1 MNFFQELRRR
11 NVYKAAISYVVIS
24 WAALQAS
31 DIIFP
36 IIGLPERGLRYL
48 LIALIVGFPMWI
60 VFAYI
65 FEWTPKG
72 FRKTDD
78 VAPQQSMNKQTD
90 KKLNQV
96 IIMGLSLAVV
106 LLISDRIFGITYSGE
121 STTEQTKS
129 IAVLPF
135 ENMSVEEDAYF
146 AAGVTEDILTHI
158 SKIGDLR
165 VLSHFTLKEYDSKGK
180 TVEEIGKE
188 LGVSFLLTGSIRRA
202 GDDLRISCHLVQVNP
217 EEEAWAENFDRRMED
232 VFAIQ
237 TEVAK
242 EVAKYLQANLSL
254 QEQELISAQP
264 TKDLAAYN
272 IYLKGREEYNR
283 YQPEG
288 MKKAIEYFKQALDRD
303 PSFALAW
310 AGLADAFGQGAFNFG
325 ILPYEYIDSARVS
338 AEKAVGLNPQLAEA
352 WKAMGLVSTLK
363 GEYEEAMKHYRK
375 SLDYNPNYTP
385 AISNLANLY
394 AFENDMPKAIAL
406 QKNLI
411 ASSPLNFR
419 AIGQLGMFYDKLEMQ
434 EEALEAY
441 KRSLEIDSA
450 NWSVLY
456 NAAYSEFYSNNIEA
470 SKQYLERMVAT
481 DPDNPLIN
489 EVAADVAMNIS
500 TDMAKEYLQK
510 VLDHP
515 EYDVRNNYSVPLL
528 LGYTLIEENKTD
540 SAKYWIDLGL
550 SFQLEEINAG
560 NLNVDFFYMISAA
573 YAMLGE
579 KEQAIDWMEKA
590 IDNGYIYVK
599 SFERDPWFASIRQ
612 EARYQEVLEDLK
624 LRIEQMRMEVTG
636 GSLISAN

>member
-1 MNFFQELRRR
+1 M
-11 NVYKAAISYVVIS
+11 
-24 WAALQAS
+24 
-31 DIIFP
+31 
-36 IIGLPERGLRYL
+36 
-48 LIALIVGFPMWI
+48 
-60 VFAYI
+60 
-65 FEWTPKG
+65 
-72 FRKTDD
+72 
-78 VAPQQSMNKQTD
+78 
-90 KKLNQV
+90 
-96 IIMGLSLAVV
+96 
-106 LLISDRIFGITYSGE
+106 
-121 STTEQTKS
+121 
-129 IAVLPF
+129 
-135 ENMSVEEDAYF
+135 
-146 AAGVTEDILTHI
+146 
-158 SKIGDLR
+158 
-165 VLSHFTLKEYDSKGK
+165 
-180 TVEEIGKE
+180 
-188 LGVSFLLTGSIRRA
+188 FLLKR
-202 GDDLRISCHLVQVNP
+202 
-217 EEEAWAENFDRRMED
+217 
-232 VFAIQ
+232 
-237 TEVAK
+237 
-242 EVAKYLQANLSL
+242 
-254 QEQELISAQP
+254 
-264 TKDLAAYN
+264 
-272 IYLKGREEYNR
+272 
-283 YQPEG
+283 
-288 MKKAIEYFKQALDRD
+288 
-303 PSFALAW
+303 
-310 AGLADAFGQGAFNFG
+310 
-325 ILPYEYIDSARVS
+325 
-338 AEKAVGLNPQLAEA
+338 AVGLNPQLAEA

-434 EEALEAY
+434 EEALKAY
-441 KRSLEIDSA
+441 ERSLEIDSD

-456 NAAYSEFYSNNIEA
+456 NAAYSEFYSNNIET
-470 SKQYLERMVAT
+470 SKQYLKRMVAT

-528 LGYTLIEENKTD
+528 LGYTLIEDNKTD

-560 NLNVDFFYMISAA
+560 NLNIDFFYMISAA

-599 SFERDPWFASIRQ
+599 SFERDPWFAGIRQ